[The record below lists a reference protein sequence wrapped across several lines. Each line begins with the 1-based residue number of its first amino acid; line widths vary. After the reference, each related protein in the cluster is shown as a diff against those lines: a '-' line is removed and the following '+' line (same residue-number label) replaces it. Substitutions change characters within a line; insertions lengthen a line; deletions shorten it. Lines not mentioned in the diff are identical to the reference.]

1 MACGGR
7 WWRRAAHGRGRGG
20 PHGPRLDCAIAG
32 PDEALR
38 ARGAWGARAAAL
50 ALAALV
56 GLLPGCAGLPRI
68 DLARPTTHA
77 WQQPGE
83 TALGRRYAVT
93 PMPAHEGV
101 PARDSAVRAL
111 VTGPEAFDARAAL
124 AAAAQRTL
132 DLQYYIVRDDA
143 TTRLLL
149 RRVLQAA
156 RRGVRVRLLVDDLD
170 ALGKDLDLATFAAA
184 APAQVRVF
192 NPFATRG
199 RFGPAHLLE
208 LIGDARRL
216 NRRMHN
222 KLWIADNAVAV
233 VGGRNLGDEYFD
245 ASQTLNFADLD
256 VLLAGAAVPEVSAS
270 FDAYWNSPWAM
281 PVQAFVRR
289 APEAAAVREF
299 EAVLQAQ
306 EERFQA
312 SDYAAALRDGGLGR
326 ALRAGD
332 LALEPAAA
340 EVFHDPP
347 SKVAPDHDGL
357 RGPSALAT
365 RFQQRLGE
373 AREELLI
380 VTPYLIPSPQ
390 GLQTLAALV
399 RRGVRVR
406 VLTNSLASAEFVPA
420 AHAGYSRHRAALA
433 RAGVELHEMRPAFQ
447 ASPLRWRN
455 PARWSAGSLHTKT
468 FVVDRQH
475 VVIGSMNLDPRSRDV
490 NTEIALLLDSPG
502 LGRALGGLFDEAVE
516 PERTWRVQWVEPA
529 GTVPHLRWS
538 TEDGGRTVQTAH
550 EPGVGLARRALSGLL
565 RALAP
570 EALL

>member
-1 MACGGR
+1 V
-7 WWRRAAHGRGRGG
+7 
-20 PHGPRLDCAIAG
+20 
-32 PDEALR
+32 
-38 ARGAWGARAAAL
+38 
-50 ALAALV
+50 LAALTA
-56 GLLPGCAGLPRI
+56 LLPGCASLPQ
-68 DLARPTTHA
+68 ARPAYPVTQA
-77 WQQPGE
+77 WPRPGE
-83 TALGRRYAVT
+83 TPLGRRYAVA
-93 PMPAHEGV
+93 PA
-101 PARDSAVRAL
+101 PASADSIARRDSAARPL
-111 VTGPEAFDARAAL
+111 VTGPEAFAARAGL

-149 RRVLQAA
+149 QRVLQAA

-184 APAQVRVF
+184 APAEVRVF

-245 ASQTLNFADLD
+245 ASESFNFADLD

-270 FDAYWNSPWAM
+270 FDAYWNSPWAL

-289 APEAAAVREF
+289 VPDAAAVRGF
-299 EAVLQAQ
+299 EDALQAQ
-306 EERFQA
+306 EVRFRA
-312 SDYAAALRDGGLGR
+312 SDYAAALRDGALGR
-326 ALRAGD
+326 ALSTGE
-332 LALEPAAA
+332 LELEPATA

-347 SKVAPDHDGL
+347 SKVDPDHDGL
-357 RGPSALAT
+357 RSPPAIAA
-365 RFQQRLGE
+365 RFQQRLIE

-433 RAGVELHEMRPAFQ
+433 RAGVELHEMRPALPGSTQ
-447 ASPLRWRN
+447 RWRN
-455 PARWSAGSLHTKT
+455 PARWSAGSLHTKA
-468 FVVDRQH
+468 FVVDRRH
-475 VVIGSMNLDPRSRDV
+475 VVIGSMNLDPRSREV

-502 LGRALGGLFDEAVE
+502 LGRALGALFDEAVE
-516 PERTWRVQWVEPA
+516 PQSVWRVQWVEPA
-529 GTVPHLRWS
+529 GAVPYLRWS

-550 EPGVGLARRALSGLL
+550 EPGVGLARRALSALL

>member
-1 MACGGR
+1 MMLAFHSLRPLKPLPAAAGR
-7 WWRRAAHGRGRGG
+7 ARASRGRSTSV
-20 PHGPRLDCAIAG
+20 AG
-32 PDEALR
+32 AVTLV
-38 ARGAWGARAAAL
+38 
-50 ALAALV
+50 LAA
-56 GLLPGCAGLPRI
+56 LLPGCTGLPRV
-68 DLARPTTHA
+68 DPARPVTQA
-77 WQQPGE
+77 WHQPGD
-83 TALGRRYAVT
+83 TVLGRRYAIT
-93 PMPAHEGV
+93 PLPHAGAGE
-101 PARDSAVRAL
+101 PARDSAVHPL
-111 VTGPEAFDARAAL
+111 VTGPEAFEARAAL
-124 AAAAQRTL
+124 AEMAQRTL

-149 RRVLQAA
+149 GLTLQAA

-170 ALGKDLDLATFAAA
+170 ALGKDVDLATFAAA

-245 ASQTLNFADLD
+245 ASQALNFADLD

-270 FDAYWNSPWAM
+270 FDAYWNSPWAV
-281 PVQAFVRR
+281 PVEAFVRHT
-289 APEAAAVREF
+289 PDAAALRAFERE
-299 EAVLQAQ
+299 LQAQ
-306 EERFQA
+306 ERRFLA
-312 SDYAAALRDGGLGR
+312 SDYAAALRDGGPGCVMG
-326 ALRAGD
+326 ACDVG
-332 LALEPAAA
+332 LEPAAV

-347 SKVAPDHDGL
+347 SKVDPESDGQRRL
-357 RGPSALAT
+357 PALAA
-365 RFQQRLGE
+365 RFQQRLAE
-373 AREELLI
+373 AREELVV
-380 VTPYLIPSPQ
+380 VTPYLIPSTQ
-390 GLQTLAALV
+390 GLQVLAALV

-406 VLTNSLASAEFVPA
+406 VLTNSLASAEIVPA

-433 RAGVELHEMRPAFQ
+433 RAGVELHEMQPVFQ
-447 ASPLRWRN
+447 DGPQRWRN

-468 FVVDRQH
+468 FIVDRRH
-475 VVIGSMNLDPRSRDV
+475 VVIGSMNLDPRSRET

-502 LGRALGGLFDEAVE
+502 LGRALGGLFDEATQ
-516 PERTWRVQWVEPA
+516 PQRAWRVQWVEPA
-529 GTVPHLRWS
+529 DTVPHLRWS
-538 TEDGGRTVQTAH
+538 AEVEGRPVQTVH
-550 EPGVGLARRALSGLL
+550 EPATSLWRRALAALL

>member
-1 MACGGR
+1 M
-7 WWRRAAHGRGRGG
+7 
-20 PHGPRLDCAIAG
+20 
-32 PDEALR
+32 
-38 ARGAWGARAAAL
+38 
-50 ALAALV
+50 
-56 GLLPGCAGLPRI
+56 
-68 DLARPTTHA
+68 
-77 WQQPGE
+77 
-83 TALGRRYAVT
+83 LGRRYAVT
-93 PMPAHEGV
+93 PAPPTGAGAPV
-101 PARDSAVRAL
+101 RDSAARPL

-124 AAAAQRTL
+124 ASAAQRTL
-132 DLQYYIVRDDA
+132 DLQYYIVRDD
-143 TTRLLL
+143 TTSRQLLH
-149 RRVLQAA
+149 RVLQAA
-156 RRGVRVRLLVDDLD
+156 QRGVRVRLLVDDLD
-170 ALGKDLDLATFAAA
+170 ALGKDMDLATFAAA
-184 APAQVRVF
+184 APAEVRVF

-245 ASQTLNFADLD
+245 ASDSLNFADLD
-256 VLLAGAAVPEVSAS
+256 VLLAGPAVPAVSAS
-270 FDAYWNSPWAM
+270 FDAYWNSPWAV

-299 EAVLQAQ
+299 QAALQAQ
-306 EERFQA
+306 EARFRA

-332 LALEPAAA
+332 AGLEPAAV

-347 SKVAPDHDGL
+347 SKVDPDHDGL
-357 RGPSALAT
+357 RSPPALSA
-365 RFQQRLGE
+365 RFQQRLAE
-373 AREELLI
+373 AREELLV

-406 VLTNSLASAEFVPA
+406 VLTNSLASAEWVPV
-420 AHAGYSRHRAALA
+420 AHAGYIRHRAALA
-433 RAGVELHEMRPAFQ
+433 RAGVELHEMRPVSQ
-447 ASPLRWRN
+447 GGPQRWRN
-455 PARWSAGSLHTKT
+455 PARWSAGSLHTKA
-468 FVVDRQH
+468 FVVDRRH

-502 LGRALGGLFDEAVE
+502 LGQALGGLFDEAVE
-516 PERTWRVQWVEPA
+516 PTRAWRVQWVEPA
-529 GTVPHLRWS
+529 DTVPHLRWS
-538 TEDGGRTVQTAH
+538 TEDGGRAVQTAH
-550 EPGVGLARRALSGLL
+550 EPGVGLARRALSALL